1 MTKQR
6 TALITGITGQDGS
19 HLADYLQS
27 LGYSVHGVVRRTSS
41 GNLGR
46 LKHLLN
52 DVVLHEGDVTD
63 QGSLIRIVDRV
74 TPDEVYN
81 LAAQSFVG
89 VSWDQPVS
97 TMMSTGV
104 GAVNVLE
111 AAKRLRESGRTVRV
125 YQASTSEMFGNSVAE
140 MQSEETPF
148 KPRSPY
154 GCAKLYAHSMA
165 NVYRESFGMFIACGI
180 LFNHEG
186 PRRGEEFVTRKITT
200 GVAEIAAGNRD
211 FINLG
216 NLDAQRDWG
225 YAPDYVQAM
234 HKMLQ
239 LDEPVDLVIATGV
252 RRSVRDFLQQ
262 AFLSIGETNWEKH
275 VTSGKADKRP
285 AELYSLCGDASKAHS
300 LLGWKPETNFEEWVK
315 IMVDADVERLANQPD
330 RVCAAKNK

>member
-19 HLADYLQS
+19 HLADYLQT

-74 TPDEVYN
+74 MPDEVYN

-111 AAKRLRESGRTVRV
+111 AAKRLRESGRIVRV
-125 YQASTSEMFGNSVAE
+125 YQASTSEMFGNSATE
-140 MQSEETPF
+140 IQAEETPF

-200 GVAEIAAGNRD
+200 GVAEIAAGKRD

-275 VTSGKADKRP
+275 VISGKADKRP

-330 RVCAAKNK
+330 RVCVAKNK